1 MRKSIATV
9 SLSGSLTEKLEA
21 VARAGFSGVEI
32 FEDDLLGCPLPPEQ
46 IRKRAEGLGLGIDLY
61 QPFRDFEA
69 VAPDRLADN
78 LRRAEHKF
86 RVVERL
92 GAGMMLV
99 CSNVSPDAADDD
111 VLAAGQLR
119 LLAERAAEHGIKIA
133 YEAPAWGRHVDTYL
147 HAWRIVRMADHP
159 NLGMCL
165 DSFHILSRGS
175 DPGGIEAIPGDK
187 VFFLQLA
194 DAPLLAMDVLPW
206 SRHYRCFPGQGGFD
220 LAGLLAHVL
229 RTGYAGPL
237 SLEVF
242 NDTFRQA
249 DSGRTAV
256 DAMRSLIALEESVAQ
271 VLGTGSPLPRPVQP
285 DGFAFAELATR
296 DHKRLGGLLGA
307 LGFARTGQHETKPVE
322 LWEQG
327 RARILLSRVHPES
340 PTDTSLVAIGVES
353 RDPALSAE
361 RAKALLSPPLSRHRA
376 PGTTRLDAVAAPDG
390 TELFFCDPV
399 NPEWREDFDALTP
412 PGGHISRI
420 DHVALSHP
428 WDQFD
433 EAALFYRSV
442 LGLRPQESAEV
453 ADPYGLL
460 RSRAMSDDAG
470 TVRLALNVAL
480 VGGRDLPGQHIALA
494 DDDILATARRL
505 RDLPDDV
512 LLPVP
517 DNYYDDLRARFDL
530 GEERHRELRE
540 LGLMYDRDDDGE
552 FLHLCTVTVGRVF
565 VEVVQ
570 RFGGYRGFGLPN
582 TPVRLAAQHA
592 PAPAPDGD
600 QASPRAGAPGA

>member
-9 SLSGSLTEKLEA
+9 SVSGSLTEKLEA
-21 VARAGFSGVEI
+21 VARAGFDGVEI
-32 FEDDLLGCPLPPEQ
+32 FENDLLGCPLSPEQ
-46 IRKRAEGLGLGIDLY
+46 IRERAESLGIGIDLY

-69 VAPDRLADN
+69 VTPGRLTDN

-86 RVVERL
+86 RVMERL
-92 GAGMMLV
+92 GTDMMLV
-99 CSNVSPDAADDD
+99 CSNVSPGAVDDD
-111 VLAAGQLR
+111 ALAAEQLR
-119 LLAERAAEHGIKIA
+119 LLAERAADHGIRIA
-133 YEAPAWGRHVDTYL
+133 YEALAWGRHVDTYL

-159 NLGMCL
+159 NLGTCL

-187 VFFLQLA
+187 IFFLQLA
-194 DAPLLAMDVLPW
+194 DAPLLAMDVLQW

-237 SLEVF
+237 SLEIF
-242 NDTFRQA
+242 NDSFRQA
-249 DSGRTAV
+249 DTGRTAV

-296 DHKRLGGLLGA
+296 DHKRLGRLLGA
-307 LGFARTGQHETKPVE
+307 VGFARTGQHETKPVE

-327 RARILLSRVHPES
+327 LARILIDRLHPES
-340 PTDTSLVAIGVES
+340 PTDTSLVAIGLES
-353 RDPALSAE
+353 PDPALSAE
-361 RAKALLSPPLSRHRA
+361 RAKALLSPVLPRHRA
-376 PGTTRLDAVAAPDG
+376 PGEAPLEAVAAPDG
-390 TELFFCDPV
+390 TELFFCDAGRPT
-399 NPEWREDFDALTP
+399 WREDFDAVTP
-412 PGGHISRI
+412 PVGHIGRI

-442 LGLRPQESAEV
+442 LGLRPHESVEV

-460 RSRAMSDDAG
+460 RSRAMSNAAG
-470 TVRLALNVAL
+470 TVRLALNIAH
-480 VGGRDLPGQHIALA
+480 VGARGLPGQHIALA
-494 DDDILATARRL
+494 DDDIVATARRL
-505 RDLPDDV
+505 RALPDDV
-512 LLPVP
+512 LLPIP

-540 LGLMYDRDDDGE
+540 LGLMYDRADDDGGGGE
-552 FLHLCTVTVGRVF
+552 FLHLYTVTVGRVF
-565 VEVVQ
+565 FEIVQ
-570 RFGGYRGFGLPN
+570 RVGGYRGFGMAN

-592 PAPAPDGD
+592 PAPAAPTPD
-600 QASPRAGAPGA
+600 R